1 MLGLKR
7 AFLGFFGFLSASLS
21 LSSAASAVVLQP
33 TPGGMPV
40 PVINAGVTSCTDK
53 NVEICIDQS
62 EGDPALID
70 AQADALVA
78 PETFQPT
85 CQLTFTPIVKGGA
98 ISDVFG
104 WYNVKPDPANPGKFL
119 KPTQAEL
126 YGMFYATGFKT
137 KADFSNAQVVLD
149 LGVEA
154 AAGRYK
160 GGQIGFFLVATD
172 GAISINPTTHAVI
185 GDAKFQFFTQHA
197 LNAGSTAAQTFYNVL
212 TWESVAQKN
221 TFYFGWEDLPPNTA
235 IDNDFDDFL
244 FSVSG
249 VQCGGGGQPCDT
261 GMLGVCAAG
270 VLQCKKSVI
279 TCVPTLASTSETC
292 NALDD
297 DCNGAVD
304 DGDGLCGAD
313 EVCNRGVCVPRCG
326 TGEFRCPEGSVC
338 STGGVCV
345 DPACKD
351 MECPA
356 GKVCAVGECV
366 DSCTGIICPH
376 GRACRNGGC
385 VDPCVGIE
393 CDDGF
398 ACVDG
403 ICTSC
408 DCSACADG
416 EVCHEAPATPGVK
429 LCLDS
434 GCENQTCAG
443 KTHCAAGA
451 CVDDC
456 DGATCPA
463 GQLCSSG
470 ECVADPNGPVG
481 SGGSGSGATGGIV
494 IITGGANGF
503 GATGAGGKSN
513 GGSGKPV
520 TTDQKAC
527 NCTVPG
533 GKSSGLGALLLA
545 ALFGVLRRG
554 RRRAA

>member
-1 MLGLKR
+1 MSGLKH
-7 AFLGFFGFLSASLS
+7 AFWGFLTAALSLAPSAS
-21 LSSAASAVVLQP
+21 AVLQP
-33 TPGGMPV
+33 TPGGVQIP
-40 PVINAGVTSCTDK
+40 IIDAGVTSCTDK
-53 NVEICIDQS
+53 NVEFCLDQQ

-70 AQADALVA
+70 AKADALVA

-85 CQLTFTPIVKGGA
+85 CQLTFTPLVKGGA
-98 ISDVFG
+98 IAGVFG
-104 WYNVKPDPANPGKFL
+104 WYNVKPDPTDATKFL

-126 YGMFYATGFKT
+126 YGMFYANGFQT
-137 KADFSNAQVVLD
+137 NAQLAGKEIVLD

-160 GGQIGFFLVATD
+160 GGQIGFFLVSTD
-172 GAISINPTTHAVI
+172 GAIAINPTTHAVT

-197 LNAGSTAAQTFYNVL
+197 LNQGSSASQTFYNVL
-212 TWESVAQKN
+212 TWESVAKKN

-235 IDNDFDDFL
+235 IDNDFDDWL

-261 GMLGVCAAG
+261 GNMGVCAAG

-279 TCVPTLASTSETC
+279 TCVQTLAATDETC

-304 DGDGLCGAD
+304 DGDAICPEAQ
-313 EVCNRGVCVPRCG
+313 VCNRGVCVPKCG
-326 TGEFRCPEGSVC
+326 TGEFRCPGDSVC

-351 MECPA
+351 VECPE
-356 GKVCAVGECV
+356 GKVCAGGDCV
-366 DSCTGIICPH
+366 DSCTGIVCPH

-416 EVCHEAPATPGVK
+416 EVCADAPAVPGVK
-429 LCLDS
+429 LCLDT
-434 GCENQTCAG
+434 GCEGKTCGAN
-443 KTHCAAGA
+443 THCAAGE

-456 DGATCPA
+456 DGTTCPQ
-463 GQLCSSG
+463 GQLCSGG

-481 SGGSGSGATGGIV
+481 TGGTNGVGGNFDPGIGGTITFGGSS
-494 IITGGANGF
+494 NG
-503 GATGAGGKSN
+503 TTGGKSSN
-513 GGSGKPV
+513 GAGKPV
-520 TTDQKAC
+520 TTDQKSC
-527 NCTVPG
+527 NCSVPG
-533 GKSSGLGALLLA
+533 GSRAGGSA
-545 ALFGVLRRG
+545 ALVLAGMLALSRR
-554 RRRAA
+554 RRRA

>member
-1 MLGLKR
+1 MFGLNR
-7 AFLGFFGFLSASLS
+7 VFWGFLAAAVALS
-21 LSSAASAVVLQP
+21 PAASAVILQP
-33 TPGGMPV
+33 TPGGVQIPI
-40 PVINAGVTSCTDK
+40 INTGVTTCTDK
-53 NVEICIDQS
+53 NVEVCIDQS
-62 EGDPALID
+62 EGNPALID
-70 AQADALVA
+70 AKADALVA

-98 ISDVFG
+98 IADVFG
-104 WYNVKPDPANPGKFL
+104 WYNVKQDPTDPTKFI

-126 YGMFYATGFKT
+126 YGMFYAQGFKT
-137 KADFSNAQVVLD
+137 AVDFANQKVVLD

-172 GAISINPTTHAVI
+172 GQISINPTTHAVT

-197 LNAGSTAAQTFYNVL
+197 LNVGSTAAQTFYNVL

-261 GMLGVCAAG
+261 GKMGVCAAG

-279 TCVPTLASTSETC
+279 TCVQTLAQGAETC

-297 DCNGAVD
+297 DCDGEVDNGDA
-304 DGDGLCGAD
+304 LCKNG
-313 EVCNRGVCVPRCG
+313 EVCNRGVCVPKCG
-326 TGEFRCPEGSVC
+326 TGEFRCPGDSVC

-345 DPACKD
+345 DAACKD
-351 MECPA
+351 KQCEA
-356 GKVCAVGECV
+356 GKVCAAGECV
-366 DSCTGIICPH
+366 DSCTGIVCPH

-434 GCENQTCAG
+434 GCENQTCAA
-443 KTHCAAGA
+443 KTHCAMGA

-456 DGATCPA
+456 DGATCPS
-463 GQLCSSG
+463 GQLCSMG
-470 ECVADPNGPVG
+470 ECVADPNGPMGTGGTGFGGNGPVPG
-481 SGGSGSGATGGIV
+481 GTFSFGGSNATGGKSGT
-494 IITGGANGF
+494 TGGL
-503 GATGAGGKSN
+503 
-513 GGSGKPV
+513 GKPV
-520 TTDQKAC
+520 TTDQKSC

-533 GKSSGLGALLLA
+533 GKSSAAGALALL
-545 ALFGVLRRG
+545 ALFGVARR